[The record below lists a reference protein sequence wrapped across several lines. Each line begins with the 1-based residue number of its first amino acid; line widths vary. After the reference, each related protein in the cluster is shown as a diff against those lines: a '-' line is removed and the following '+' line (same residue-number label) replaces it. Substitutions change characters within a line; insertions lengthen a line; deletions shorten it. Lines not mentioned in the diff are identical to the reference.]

1 MRQTVRDLTI
11 VGLVAAVMLLTNL
24 GAARLWDRD
33 EPRNAGCAV
42 EMLARGDWV
51 TPVFNNELRA
61 HKPVLLYW
69 LIMLAYEM
77 FGVTEFAARF
87 WSAVIGILTCLA
99 TYDIGRR
106 LFDRSAGCWA
116 GVILSTCLAFDM
128 SARAATPDALLVGC
142 TTLTFW
148 FFVRGA
154 FPLAQTAN
162 RTDLRRPDFSTSWS
176 QSVLMFACMG
186 LGVLAK
192 GPVGCLLPTA
202 VIGLFLLIVR
212 CPPAL
217 ESRDSARRR
226 DWLRYLSRLLAP
238 NHLVRTAWSM
248 RPLTAVLAILSVAAP
263 WYVSVGLRT
272 DGEFLREFFLDHN
285 LGRATSSREGHH
297 GPFLLY
303 YVGAMLVGFFPW
315 SAFAVPVARSAM
327 NRVRDGH
334 PWRCGFVFTGCW
346 IAVYVVLFS
355 FAATKLP
362 SYIAPCYPALALLAG
377 CWLRGWV
384 SGESPVSRSWMRAA
398 LVVWGTIGMAWMI
411 LWPWL
416 TRSLFPGELG
426 LAMLGATL
434 LAGAVAAWRWLHQ
447 GRSRR
452 AAYAMVATSM
462 GFVLG
467 LFAVAV
473 PSVDRHQQ
481 NHLVLQAIQQA
492 GENPQVGAF
501 GLLEPSWV
509 FYGGRPIVELTAPGQ
524 KTQPNVREFF
534 GTGEE
539 RFVLTT
545 DRHWEHLKRKL
556 PDSAGIV
563 AECPLFLKKD
573 RLLLI
578 GRAKSD
584 GRVKAGVPQA
594 FATQETN
601 PPASR

>member
-1 MRQTVRDLTI
+1 MKRTVRDLSI

-33 EPRNAGCAV
+33 EPRNAGCAA

-51 TPVFNNELRA
+51 TPVFNNELRP

-69 LIMLAYEM
+69 LIMSAYEM

-87 WSAVIGILTCLA
+87 WSAVIGIVTCLA

-142 TTLTFW
+142 TTLSIWAFI
-148 FFVRGA
+148 RGA
-154 FPLAQTAN
+154 FPLGQAAHTE
-162 RTDLRRPDFSTSWS
+162 LRSSDFSTSWLS
-176 QSVLMFACMG
+176 SVLMFACMG

-192 GPVGCLLPTA
+192 GPVGCLLPSA
-202 VIGLFLLIVR
+202 VIGLFLLVVR
-212 CPPAL
+212 CPSAL
-217 ESRDSARRR
+217 ESHEPATWRDR
-226 DWLRYLSRLLAP
+226 LRHLGRSLAP
-238 NHLVRTAWSM
+238 SRVLRTAWSM
-248 RPLTAVLAILSVAAP
+248 RPLTAVVVILCVAAP
-263 WYVSVGLRT
+263 WYVAVGLRT
-272 DGEFLREFFLDHN
+272 DGEFLRVFFLDHN
-285 LGRATSSREGHH
+285 LGRATNVREGHH
-297 GPFLLY
+297 GPFILY
-303 YVGAMLVGFFPW
+303 YLGAMLVGFFPW

-327 NRVRDGH
+327 VRVRDRNSWS
-334 PWRCGFVFTGCW
+334 PGFVFAGCW

-362 SYIAPCYPALALLAG
+362 SYIAPCYPALALLTG
-377 CWLRGWV
+377 CWLRGWT
-384 SGESPVSRSWMRAA
+384 SGEAPVSRGWMRAA
-398 LVVWGTIGMAWMI
+398 LIVWGTVGLTWIIVW
-411 LWPWL
+411 LWL
-416 TRSLFPGELG
+416 ARSLFPGELG
-426 LAMLGATL
+426 LAMLGAIL
-434 LAGAVAAWRWLHQ
+434 LIGAAAAWWWFHQ
-447 GRSRR
+447 ERPHR
-452 AAYAMVATSM
+452 AACALVATSM
-462 GFVLG
+462 GFVLA

-492 GENPQVGAF
+492 GGNPQVGAF

-509 FYGGRPIVELTAPGQ
+509 FYGGRPILELTV
-524 KTQPNVREFF
+524 PNQRAQVSVREFY
-534 GTGEE
+534 GTGED

-556 PDSAGIV
+556 PDNAGIV
-563 AECPLFLKKD
+563 AECALFLRKD

-578 GRAKSD
+578 GTTTSD
-584 GRVKAGVPQA
+584 GRARPGVDEISS
-594 FATQETN
+594 TQETTQ
-601 PPASR
+601 PAIR

>member
-1 MRQTVRDLTI
+1 MRRTVRDLTI

-33 EPRNAGCAV
+33 EPRNAGCAA

-69 LIMLAYEM
+69 LIMSAYEM

-87 WSAVIGILTCLA
+87 WSAVIGIVTCLA

-116 GVILSTCLAFDM
+116 GIILSTCLAFDM

-148 FFVRGA
+148 IFVRGA
-154 FPLAQTAN
+154 FSHGQSAPLA
-162 RTDLRRPDFSTSWS
+162 DLRTPDFSMSWP

-192 GPVGCLLPTA
+192 GPVGCLLPSA
-202 VIGLFLLIVR
+202 VIGLFLLVAR

-217 ESRDSARRR
+217 ESHEPATWRDR
-226 DWLRYLSRLLAP
+226 LRHLCRLLAP
-238 NHLVRTAWSM
+238 SHVLRTAWSL
-248 RPLTAVLAILSVAAP
+248 RPLTAVLVVLCVAAP

-272 DGEFLREFFLDHN
+272 DGEFLRVFFLEHN
-285 LGRATSSREGHH
+285 LGRATNVREGHH
-297 GPFLLY
+297 GPFILY
-303 YVGAMLVGFFPW
+303 YVGALVVGFFPW
-315 SAFAVPVARSAM
+315 SVFAIPVARSVTCGM
-327 NRVRDGH
+327 RDRH
-334 PWRCGFVFTGCW
+334 PWSFGFVFAGCW

-362 SYIAPCYPALALLAG
+362 SYIAPCYPALALLTG
-377 CWLRGWV
+377 CWLRSWT
-384 SGESPVSRSWMRAA
+384 SGDAPVSRPWMRAA
-398 LVVWGTIGMAWMI
+398 LIVWGTVGVTWMI

-416 TRSLFPGELG
+416 ARSLFPGELG
-426 LAMLGATL
+426 LAMLGAIL
-434 LAGAVAAWRWLHQ
+434 LLGAAAAWKWFHQ
-447 GRSRR
+447 GQPHR
-452 AAYAMVATSM
+452 AACAMVATSM
-462 GFVLG
+462 SFVLA

-492 GENPQVGAF
+492 GGNPQVGAF

-509 FYGGRPIVELTAPGQ
+509 FYGGRPIVELTAPDR
-524 KTQPNVREFF
+524 KPHPNVREFY
-534 GTGEE
+534 GTGED
-539 RFVLTT
+539 RFLLTT

-556 PDSAGIV
+556 PDNAGIV
-563 AECPLFLKKD
+563 AECALFLKKD

-578 GRAKSD
+578 GRTTSD
-584 GRVKAGVPQA
+584 GCAKTGADQMTSA
-594 FATQETN
+594 QETSH
-601 PPASR
+601 PAIR

>member
-1 MRQTVRDLTI
+1 MKRTARDLTL
-11 VGLVAAVMLLTNL
+11 VGLIAAVMLFTNL

-33 EPRNAGCAV
+33 EPRNAGCAA

-69 LIMLAYEM
+69 LIMSAYEM

-87 WSAVIGILTCLA
+87 WSAVIGIVTCLA

-128 SARAATPDALLVGC
+128 SARAATPDSVLVGC
-142 TTLTFW
+142 TTLAFW
-148 FFVRGA
+148 VFVRGA
-154 FPLAQTAN
+154 FPLGLAATLADSP
-162 RTDLRRPDFSTSWS
+162 RSEFATSWR

-186 LGVLAK
+186 LRVLAK

-202 VIGLFLLIVR
+202 VIGLFLLVVR
-212 CPPAL
+212 CPASLELGEPATW
-217 ESRDSARRR
+217 RDRLRR
-226 DWLRYLSRLLAP
+226 LRRLLAP
-238 NHLVRTAWSM
+238 GHLLRTAWSL
-248 RPLTAVLAILSVAAP
+248 RPLTAVLVILCVAAP
-263 WYVSVGLRT
+263 WYVWVGLRT
-272 DGEFLREFFLDHN
+272 DGEFLRVFFLEHN
-285 LGRATSSREGHH
+285 LGRATSPREGHH

-315 SAFAVPVARSAM
+315 SAFAVPIARSTI
-327 NRVRDGH
+327 RDVRAKH
-334 PWRCGFVFTGCW
+334 SWNPGFVFAGCW
-346 IAVYVVLFS
+346 MAVYVVLFS
-355 FAATKLP
+355 VAATKLP
-362 SYIAPCYPALALLAG
+362 SYIAPCYPALALFAG
-377 CWLRGWV
+377 CWLRCWT
-384 SGESPVSRSWMRAA
+384 SSESPLSRSWMRAA
-398 LVVWGTIGMAWMI
+398 LIVWGVVGVAWMT

-416 TRSLFPGELG
+416 SHSVLPDEIG
-426 LAMLGATL
+426 LAAIGATL
-434 LAGAVAAWRWLHQ
+434 VIGAVAAWRWLHQ
-447 GRSRR
+447 NRPQR
-452 AAYAMVATSM
+452 AACALVATSM
-462 GFVLG
+462 SFVLA

-492 GENPQVGAF
+492 DGNPQVGAF

-509 FYGGRPIVELTAPGQ
+509 FYGGRPIIELTAPGQ
-524 KTQPNVREFF
+524 KTQLDVREFF
-534 GTGEE
+534 GTGED

-556 PDSAGIV
+556 PENAGVV
-563 AECPLFLKKD
+563 AECALFLKKD

-578 GRAKSD
+578 GRTSSNPHARS
-584 GRVKAGVPQA
+584 GVEELSSI
-594 FATQETN
+594 QETAQ
-601 PPASR
+601 PAIR

>member
-1 MRQTVRDLTI
+1 MKRTVRDLTI
-11 VGLVAAVMLLTNL
+11 VGLIAAVMLVTNL

-33 EPRNAGCAV
+33 EPRNAGCAA

-69 LIMLAYEM
+69 LIMSAYEM

-87 WSAVIGILTCLA
+87 WSALFGIVTCLA

-142 TTLTFW
+142 TTFAFW
-148 FFVRGA
+148 FFIRGTFPIGQVR
-154 FPLAQTAN
+154 LH
-162 RTDLRRPDFSTSWS
+162 TDFRSTDFSTSWL

-192 GPVGCLLPTA
+192 GPVGCLLPTI
-202 VIGLFLLIVR
+202 VIGLFLLVTR
-212 CPPAL
+212 GPKSL
-217 ESRDSARRR
+217 ESHEPATWRDRVRS
-226 DWLRYLSRLLAP
+226 LGRLFAL
-238 NHLVRTAWSM
+238 NHVLRTAWSL
-248 RPLTAVLAILSVAAP
+248 RPLTAVLVILCVAAP

-272 DGEFLREFFLDHN
+272 NGEFLRVFFLEHN
-285 LGRATSSREGHH
+285 FDRATSVREGHH

-303 YVGAMLVGFFPW
+303 YLGAMLIGFFPW
-315 SAFAVPVARSAM
+315 SVFAVPVTRSVIH
-327 NRVRDGH
+327 RVRDAH
-334 PWRCGFVFTGCW
+334 PWSSGIVFAGCW

-362 SYIAPCYPALALLAG
+362 SYIAPCYPALALLSG

-384 SGESPVSRSWMRAA
+384 SGEVAVSRPWMRAA
-398 LVVWGTIGMAWMI
+398 LIVWGTVGIAWII

-416 TRSLFPGELG
+416 TRTLFPGEFG
-426 LAMLGATL
+426 LAILGAIL
-434 LAGAVAAWRWLHQ
+434 LLGAMAVWKWLLQ
-447 GRSRR
+447 GRSHH
-452 AAYAMVATSM
+452 AACAMVATSM
-462 GFVLG
+462 GFVLA

-473 PSVDRHQQ
+473 PLVDRHQQ

-492 GENPQVGAF
+492 GGNSQVGAF

-509 FYGGRPIVELTAPGQ
+509 FYGGRSIVEFTAPGR
-524 KTQPNVREFF
+524 KTSPNVREFF
-534 GTGEE
+534 DAGED

-545 DRHWEHLKRKL
+545 DRHWERLKRKL
-556 PDSAGIV
+556 PDTACIV
-563 AECPLFLKKD
+563 AQCPLFLKKD

-578 GRAKSD
+578 GRTMPSPHAKSEAE
-584 GRVKAGVPQA
+584 GLPSIQQTSHQA
-594 FATQETN
+594 N
-601 PPASR
+601 R